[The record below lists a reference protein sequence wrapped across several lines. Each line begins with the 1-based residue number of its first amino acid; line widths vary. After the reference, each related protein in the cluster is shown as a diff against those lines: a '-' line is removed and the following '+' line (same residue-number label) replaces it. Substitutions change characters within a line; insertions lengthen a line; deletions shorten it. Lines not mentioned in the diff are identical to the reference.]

1 MDKNSYEKVKLEFE
15 LAIIKELYKNNKIGE
30 NQYGYAIKKIQ
41 KKIDSIQILDNL
53 ISSVVDIYV

>member
-15 LAIIKELYKNNKIGE
+15 LAIIRELFNNNKIGSF
-30 NQYGYAIKKIQ
+30 QYEYALKKIQ